1 MKGLTKTK
9 KCLSIL
15 LVLVMVMSLG
25 ACSKGTK
32 DQVTTATVE
41 PTVAASDDATSTK
54 DTTTP
59 EVTEPAEDTSSALE
73 PNLTD
78 PIELRFSWWGGDTR
92 HAATI
97 AALDAFTAKYPN
109 IKVTPEYGAWSGWPE
124 NIATQIAGKT
134 EADVLQINW
143 NWIYQF
149 SPKGDKFFDINQLS
163 NIISTSNYPQELL
176 DLMSVN
182 GSLQGVPIGT
192 TGRVFY
198 WNEATFAKA
207 GIAIPTSFAEIV
219 AAGET
224 FKTVLGDDY
233 YPIALGEYDRILLL
247 MYYLHQTY
255 GKEWVVDKQVNY
267 SVEEVKAGLDW
278 INMLEDK
285 HVTPSL
291 ATIAGDGAASLDKN
305 TKWMEGKYAGIYEWD
320 SSASKFQSAL
330 SEGQNFVI
338 GQFPTDLGTNKS
350 GFTKIS
356 MGLSVSANSK
366 HPAEAA
372 LLIEYL
378 TTDPEGVKILGLERG
393 TVSNSAAEAT
403 LVSEGLLTGLTYDAN
418 KLVMGFKGYDI
429 DPNFENAA
437 LKDATGYYYEVFQ
450 NLSYDQTDTATAA
463 QYLID
468 CVNEVNAAN

>member
-1 MKGLTKTK
+1 MKELTKRY
-9 KCLSIL
+9 LSIL

-25 ACSKGTK
+25 ACSKKAK
-32 DQVTTATVE
+32 DKETNSTVE
-41 PTVAASDDATSTK
+41 PTVAAEVDATTEE
-54 DTTTP
+54 DTT
-59 EVTEPAEDTSSALE
+59 VTETADSSVLE
-73 PNLTD
+73 PNLID

-97 AALDAFTAKYPN
+97 LALDAFTAKYPN
-109 IKVTPEYGAWSGWPE
+109 ITVKAEYGAWTDWPE

-134 EADVLQINW
+134 ESDLLQINW

-149 SPKGDKFFDINQLS
+149 SPTGDKFYDLNKLS
-163 NIISTSNYPQELL
+163 NIVSTANYPQELL

-198 WNEATFAKA
+198 WNEATFKKA
-207 GIAIPTSFAEIV
+207 GIAIPTSFAEII
-219 AAGET
+219 AAGDT
-224 FKTVLGDDY
+224 FKTALGEDY

-247 MYYLHQTY
+247 MYFLHQTY
-255 GKEWVVDKQVNY
+255 GKEWVVDNKVNY
-267 SVEEVKAGLDW
+267 TVEEVQAGLDW

-285 HVTPSL
+285 HVTPTL
-291 ATIAGDGAASLDKN
+291 ATLAGDGAESLDKN

-320 SSASKFQSAL
+320 SSASKFQGAL

-338 GQFPTDLGTNKS
+338 GEFPTDLGTNKS

-356 MGLSVSANSK
+356 MGLAVSANSK

-372 LLIEYL
+372 LLLEFL
-378 TTDPEGVKILGLERG
+378 TTDPEGVKIIGLERG
-393 TVSNSAAEAT
+393 TVSNSAAEKT
-403 LVSEGLLTGLTYDAN
+403 LVSEGLLTGLVYDAN

-429 DPNFENAA
+429 DPNFENSA

-450 NLSYDQTDTATAA
+450 NLSYDQTDSATAA

-468 CVNEVNAAN
+468 SVNEVNAAN